1 MYRSLLS
8 IEKSI
13 QSLYIC
19 LRISMINIFLFHFVT
34 LISIYHLNVLQDD
47 RITICT
53 EWNPNTRPCISIHR
67 NTEIRKFQIFGQ
79 DFDSL
84 PDPNSEFQYCFFVFF
99 YILFMYI
106 FLSIYSLLDWIWG
119 VLFMFR
125 NIDINTHIL
134 LIISYY
140 QWCDCL
146 LHLHHSHNS
155 PLQRS
160 RKIRIIFSQ
169 YPYYTPY
176 TYDKTQYPYCII
188 YTQSELSSRL
198 AVLKAKC
205 SKSRIMPETTRPNTV
220 TSSGKTSSSS
230 YQVTAVLHT
239 LIVTIIMIIIIIV
252 IIIIIIII
260 ITITII
266 IIIVII
272 IT

>member
-1 MYRSLLS
+1 MFFKMTELRSALS
-8 IEKSI
+8 EIQTFGLESLSTETQKSENFKYSVKTLTLC
-13 QSLYIC
+13 QTQTVSF
-19 LRISMINIFLFHFVT
+19 NIVFL
-34 LISIYHLNVLQDD
+34 S
-47 RITICT
+47 
-53 EWNPNTRPCISIHR
+53 
-67 NTEIRKFQIFGQ
+67 
-79 DFDSL
+79 
-84 PDPNSEFQYCFFVFF
+84 FFTFF
-99 YILFMYI
+99 YVY
-106 FLSIYSLLDWIWG
+106 FLSIYFLLDWIWG

-125 NIDINTHIL
+125 NIDIDTYIL

-140 QWCDCL
+140 RWCDCL
-146 LHLHHSHNS
+146 LPLHHGHNS

-160 RKIRIIFSQ
+160 RKIRIVFSQ
-169 YPYYTPY
+169 YSYNTPY